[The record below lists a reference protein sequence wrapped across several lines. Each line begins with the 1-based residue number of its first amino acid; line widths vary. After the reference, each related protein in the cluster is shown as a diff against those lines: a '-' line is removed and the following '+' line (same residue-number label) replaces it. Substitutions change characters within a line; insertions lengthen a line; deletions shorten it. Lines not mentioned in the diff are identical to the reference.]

1 MTSLRQG
8 IFDYEKEITSV
19 KKKIKYGFV
28 GTKKVLG
35 RTNQRIIINSSL
47 SLIDKQNV
55 DKYVCVAVNKKI
67 TQLFFSY
74 F

>member
-1 MTSLRQG
+1 VTSLRQG

-35 RTNQRIIINSSL
+35 SSNQI
-47 SLIDKQNV
+47 
-55 DKYVCVAVNKKI
+55 
-67 TQLFFSY
+67 
-74 F
+74 